1 VNERVS
7 VIGTQTTIFSIQFM
21 FSPHQLLHF
30 LHKKHSCLCCQKLKL
45 HHKVAMDEG
54 ASVVK
59 LSCSTHSRALELIC
73 HTCKHAI
80 CIDCVVS
87 SCRSHRFD
95 KAQDAVVNAMEGV
108 KQTST
113 QLTRNAG
120 MINEALVK
128 TDRVFN
134 GELLDL
140 RSSND
145 DK

>member
-1 VNERVS
+1 VNER
-7 VIGTQTTIFSIQFM
+7 GTQKSIFDLFYIIRQ
-21 FSPHQLLHF
+21 HLHF
-30 LHKKHSCLCCQKLKL
+30 LRNILACVVKKLKL
-45 HHKVAMDEG
+45 HHKVAMGEG
-54 ASVVK
+54 ASLVK

-73 HTCKHAI
+73 HTCNHAI

-95 KAQDAVVNAMEGV
+95 KIQVAVVNAMEGA

-113 QLTRNAG
+113 QLTRKAG

-145 DK
+145 DE